1 MHLARRLQQLPK
13 NVNVRLI
20 KTSTN
25 VAASSP
31 TPRKE
36 QIVIPNRIP
45 RTPTDILH
53 ALSSTVGRDPTA
65 PHYKFH
71 DDPYLIPMSN
81 VSKRTFA
88 MAQESGRKAAKWIK
102 EQHRELFQHQ
112 EAQPAIEA
120 FAPKMVFTPE
130 SEVTPQTLDQ
140 LIKQSEIQDA
150 VLVYNLMKEK
160 GLEMSSELKQSL
172 LELISF
178 YNNEELLPEEYFEE
192 RWFKQNNEAQQRH
205 RKTWKDG
212 DLAEQIFNEIEPK
225 TVNTY
230 AAIIRGMA
238 KYYQADRAYALFQ
251 EAMEK
256 QFQLD
261 TATYNSIIS
270 NVNFLKENVDQR
282 WELCK
287 DLLQQMKQQQLKPD
301 LGTMNS
307 LLECISTFGNFKLAR
322 NSALQVLSE
331 FKKLD
336 IHPSLGTY
344 YYTLIIFCR
353 ERGPVSHVIVDI
365 LNEIEGQ
372 EFKIQHPKDTFFFTT
387 AMDVCRNHLHDRSL
401 AKKVNDLLHTGN
413 NYELIGDTYKESIY
427 YRHYFALIS
436 QTSTI
441 DEFLE
446 IYDLLVPNV
455 YIPEPGIM
463 EEILKMVDINAA
475 SELMPRLWSDMVIFD
490 HTNRESL
497 LMKTLKIMM
506 SNKPDVTQK
515 SQQQLPE
522 QFAKVALDIYTKVV
536 ESEGKFKKLSFTGQM
551 IGDIL
556 SLLVRGDN
564 WEKAVEVFNNI
575 DKNQHRIPGT
585 PSEACLMDFVEASIV
600 NKAPSQALL
609 CLQYAVENH
618 MDGLTLAQ
626 RINKGFT
633 LNEVHLSKIKSLVG
647 DSFLKQ

>member
-1 MHLARRLQQLPK
+1 MHLARRLQHLPK

-20 KTSTN
+20 KTTSK
-25 VAASSP
+25 VAAAN
-31 TPRKE
+31 TEEK
-36 QIVIPNRIP
+36 IVIPNRIH
-45 RTPTDILH
+45 RSPTDILQ
-53 ALSSTVGRDPTA
+53 ALSATVGRDPTA
-65 PHYKFH
+65 PHYKYH
-71 DDPYLIPMSN
+71 DDPFLIPTSN
-81 VSKRTFA
+81 VAKRTFA

-102 EQHRELFQHQ
+102 EEHRQLFQHQ
-112 EAQPAIEA
+112 EAQPPIEA
-120 FAPKMVFTPE
+120 FAPKMVFTEE
-130 SEVTPQTLDQ
+130 SEVSGQTLDQ

-150 VLVYNLMKEK
+150 VFVYNLMKQK
-160 GLEMSSELKQSL
+160 GVEISNEQRQSL

-178 YNNEELLPEEYFEE
+178 YNNEEPLPEEYYEE

-225 TVNTY
+225 TANTY

-251 EAMEK
+251 EALEK

-261 TATYNSIIS
+261 TYTYNSIIS
-270 NVNFLKENVDQR
+270 NANFLKENVDQR

-287 DLLQQMKQQQLKPD
+287 DLLQQMKQQQLKPN

-307 LLECISTFGNFKLAR
+307 LLECISTFGNYKLAR
-322 NSALQVLSE
+322 TSALQVLSE
-331 FKKLD
+331 FKKLGID
-336 IHPSLGTY
+336 PSLGTY
-344 YYTLIIFCR
+344 YYVLIIFCR

-365 LNEIEGQ
+365 LNEIEGK

-387 AMDVCRNHLHDRSL
+387 AMDVCRNHLHDRAL

-427 YRHYFALIS
+427 YRHYFALLC

-441 DEFLE
+441 EEFME
-446 IYDLLVPNV
+446 TYDLLVPNI

-463 EEILKMVDINAA
+463 EEILKMVELNN
-475 SELMPRLWSDMVIFD
+475 SFELMPRLWSDMVIFD
-490 HTNRESL
+490 HINRESL
-497 LMKTLKIMM
+497 LTRSLKIMIN
-506 SNKPDVTQK
+506 NKPDVSK
-515 SQQQLPE
+515 KHEEQLPA
-522 QFAKVALDIYTKVV
+522 QFAKVALDIYNKIE
-536 ESEGKFKKLSFTGQM
+536 ESESRQKKLSFTGHM

-556 SLLVRGDN
+556 SLLVRGGN
-564 WEKAVEVFNNI
+564 WEKAVEVFANI

-585 PSEACLMDFVEASIV
+585 PSEACLMEFIEASIE

-609 CLQYAVENH
+609 CLQYAVENN
-618 MDGLTLAQ
+618 MDGLVLAQ

-633 LNEVHLSKIKSLVG
+633 LNEVHLSKMKSLVG